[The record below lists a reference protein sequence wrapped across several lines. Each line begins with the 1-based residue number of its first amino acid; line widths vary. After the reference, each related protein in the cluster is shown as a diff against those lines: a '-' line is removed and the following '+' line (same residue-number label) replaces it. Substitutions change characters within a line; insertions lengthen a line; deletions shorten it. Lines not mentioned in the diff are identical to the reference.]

1 MRLKQHAIVVTAE
14 GKEVGHVDRVVMDP
28 KTKAVTHVIVH
39 KGLLFTEDKVVPLDL
54 IDAATEERV
63 TLHEGAGD
71 LQTLPVFEE
80 KHYVMVGG
88 EQGTEGGAGMPPS
101 ASAPYWPLASDP
113 TTPRYI
119 AQTKI
124 NIPDETVA
132 VAAGAKVI
140 SADDKYVGNVEQVL
154 TEAQADRA
162 TYFVISEGL
171 LLKTRRLVPATW
183 VSTIM
188 DDEVHL
194 TVSAHEL
201 ERLPEDKG

>member
-1 MRLKQHAIVVTAE
+1 MAAFAV
-14 GKEVGHVDRVVMDP
+14 RVRGAL
-28 KTKAVTHVIVH
+28 AVHN
-39 KGLLFTEDKVVPLDL
+39 E
-54 IDAATEERV
+54 
-63 TLHEGAGD
+63 
-71 LQTLPVFEE
+71 
-80 KHYVMVGG
+80 
-88 EQGTEGGAGMPPS
+88 
-101 ASAPYWPLASDP
+101 
-113 TTPRYI
+113 
-119 AQTKI
+119 I

-140 SADDKYVGNVEQVL
+140 SADDKCVGNVEQVL

-194 TVSAHEL
+194 TVSAHAV
-201 ERLPEDKG
+201 ERLPEDKGEFD